1 MWVLL
6 FVYLY
11 DEIPY
16 VEKHS
21 QHASMIDCFQA
32 REALG
37 AELSGKPGYFPD
49 GQQALCVK
57 KI

>member
-11 DEIPY
+11 DTHPY
-16 VEKHS
+16 VEKYG
-21 QHASMIDCFQA
+21 QYTFMNECFQA

-37 AELSGKPGYFPD
+37 LELSGKSGHFPP

-57 KI
+57 T

>member
-11 DEIPY
+11 DTMPY
-16 VEKHS
+16 VETHS
-21 QHASMIDCFQA
+21 QHTSMIKCFQA

-37 AELSGKPGYFPD
+37 AELSDRPGYFPD
-49 GQQALCVK
+49 GQQAICVK
-57 KI
+57 KV

>member
-11 DEIPY
+11 DTVPY

-21 QHASMIDCFQA
+21 QHITMVQCFQA

-37 AELSGKPGYFPD
+37 AELTGAPGYFPP
-49 GQQALCVK
+49 GQQAVCVK
-57 KI
+57 K

>member
-11 DEIPY
+11 DEVPY

-21 QHASMIDCFQA
+21 QYVTLMECFQG
-32 REALG
+32 REDLG
-37 AELSGKPGYFPD
+37 AELSGRAGYFPD

>member
-11 DEIPY
+11 DTVPY

-21 QHASMIDCFQA
+21 QHNTMVQCFQA

-37 AELSGKPGYFPD
+37 KELSGSSGYFPS
-49 GQQALCVK
+49 GQQAVCIK
-57 KI
+57 K